1 MTSSNGSPITKYKIF
16 INKGSTPIDNGLN
29 LEYTFSTVTTGKSH
43 TFQYSAKNS
52 K

>member
-16 INKGSTPIDNGLN
+16 INKGSTSIDNGLN
-29 LEYTFSTVTTGKSH
+29 LEYTFSTVTTGKNY
-43 TFQYSAKNS
+43 TFQCSGENS

>member
-1 MTSSNGSPITKYKIF
+1 MTSSNGSPITKYNIY

-43 TFQYSAKNS
+43 TFQYSAKN
-52 K
+52 